1 MVNPLKTTKEEKG
14 NNSTHNEGELI
25 SKIYHIKADDKKAE
39 DVVSSEK
46 EKKNQ
51 RKGIFFI
58 DNRDTSTFLLDKQ
71 YLLIFLFK
79 CPVSKRY

>member
-46 EKKNQ
+46 EKKIKE
-51 RKGIFFI
+51 KGYFSLIIEILVLF
-58 DNRDTSTFLLDKQ
+58 
-71 YLLIFLFK
+71 YLI
-79 CPVSKRY
+79 SSIY